1 MDRVRPGHSRS
12 CEGIRR
18 VPSGGDGSARVSR
31 KDAVAQ
37 VAQAFNYLKPH
48 DRSADWVGDEY
59 STGHRAHLHRVWTD
73 VGEQE
78 EDVDCVAGLV
88 ANSRST

>member
-1 MDRVRPGHSRS
+1 M
-12 CEGIRR
+12 
-18 VPSGGDGSARVSR
+18 SG

-37 VAQAFNYLKPH
+37 VAKTFNDLKPH
-48 DRSADWVGDEY
+48 GRSAGWVGDEY